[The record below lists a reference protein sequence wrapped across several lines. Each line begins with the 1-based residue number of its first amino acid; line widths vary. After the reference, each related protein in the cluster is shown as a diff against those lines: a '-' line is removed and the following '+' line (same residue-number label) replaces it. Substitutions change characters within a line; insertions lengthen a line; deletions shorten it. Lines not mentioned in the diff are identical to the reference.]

1 MCERGAR
8 RRHERSEVSGEDA
21 DSSSVPQVRPR
32 WRRARSLPAL
42 MPVCRGHRWH
52 ITDESSFAT
61 TDEEVAAT
69 LRGLSVAGAMPDV
82 KSTCHLDEGILG
94 PRSEV
99 LLGWLALASAGDW
112 RIGLEGVR

>member
-1 MCERGAR
+1 MSVVCGAGMSGVRCRERTRTRLQCPRFVPA
-8 RRHERSEVSGEDA
+8 GEG
-21 DSSSVPQVRPR
+21 
-32 WRRARSLPAL
+32 RSLSAL

-99 LLGWLALASAGDW
+99 LLGRLALASARDW